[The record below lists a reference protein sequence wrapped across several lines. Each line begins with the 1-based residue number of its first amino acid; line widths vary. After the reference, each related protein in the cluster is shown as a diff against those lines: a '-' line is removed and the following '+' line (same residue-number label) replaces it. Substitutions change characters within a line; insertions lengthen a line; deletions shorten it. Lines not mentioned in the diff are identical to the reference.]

1 MSYSSF
7 IARRF
12 LRSQHHQG
20 FLSFISNIAIL
31 GVTLGV
37 AALIITLSVLG
48 GFERELTSKVIG
60 FTSHIQVYGFQS
72 QPLGNVAENIRT
84 IEAHPLVKS
93 VSPFAAR
100 EALIRSRDGVDGIL
114 LKGLDSGRDVSDVS
128 RYLVEGEF
136 SIDRIAGSLPKV
148 IIGRKLSQTLS
159 LGVGDKVTVFGMTRL
174 SEGGQTRARQFI
186 VSGIYESGMAE
197 YDDVYVFTS
206 LKDAQIVFQLGD
218 DITGYDVLVTNL
230 DSMVTVSEYLKK
242 SLGYPHHARTVF
254 ETYRNLFTWI
264 ELQKRPVPIILS
276 LIITVATVNIIGT
289 LLMMVLEKTRDIGV
303 LKAMGATKWGVGS
316 IFLRQGLTIGI
327 TGTFFGNI
335 IAFVLCYAQM
345 SFRFFSLPSDIYFMS
360 TVPIQLDVF
369 DFLLVSGATI
379 TLCLIT
385 AFIPARFAARL
396 QPVNAIRFG

>member
-37 AALIITLSVLG
+37 AALIIALSVLG
-48 GFERELTSKVIG
+48 GFERELTTKVIG
-60 FTSHIQVYGFQS
+60 FTSHVQVQGFQS
-72 QPLGNVAENIRT
+72 QPLPDVAENLAK
-84 IEAHPLVKS
+84 IETLPLVKT
-93 VSPFAAR
+93 VSPFASR
-100 EALIRSRDGVDGIL
+100 EALIRSREGVDGIL
-114 LKGLDSGRDVSDVS
+114 LKGLDSGRDFSDVGK
-128 RYLVEGEF
+128 YLVEGEF
-136 SIDRIAGSLPKV
+136 NIDRIAGSLPKV
-148 IIGRKLSQTLS
+148 IVGRKLAQTLA

-206 LKDAQIVFQLGD
+206 LADAQIVFQLGNHV
-218 DITGYDVLVTNL
+218 TGYDIEVTTL
-230 DSMVTVSEYLKK
+230 DSMVAVSDQVEKL
-242 SLGYPHHARTVF
+242 LGYPHHARTVY

-264 ELQKRPVPIILS
+264 ELQKKPVPIILS

-303 LKAMGATKWGVGS
+303 LKAMGATKWGVGT
-316 IFLRQGLTIGI
+316 IFLRQGLTIGM
-327 TGTFFGNI
+327 TGTFLGNI

-360 TVPIQLDVF
+360 TVPIQLDPF
-369 DFLLVSGATI
+369 DFLLVSGVTI

-385 AFIPARFAARL
+385 AFIPARFAAKL